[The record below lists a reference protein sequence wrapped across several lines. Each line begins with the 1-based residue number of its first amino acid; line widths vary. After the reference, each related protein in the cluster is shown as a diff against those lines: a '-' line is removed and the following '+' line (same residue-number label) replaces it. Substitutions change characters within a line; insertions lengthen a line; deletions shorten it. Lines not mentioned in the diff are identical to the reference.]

1 MNLLYLNLCQLF
13 SDTEPTEK
21 SDCLSKSSDTSGYD
35 SDTESS
41 SSDDEETS
49 GCWPT
54 SHVLAQKSKLL

>member
-1 MNLLYLNLCQLF
+1 MNLLNLNLCNLF

-21 SDCLSKSSDTSGYD
+21 SDCLSKSSETSGYD

-41 SSDDEETS
+41 SSDDDETS

-54 SHVLAQKSKLL
+54 LDVLAQKSKLL